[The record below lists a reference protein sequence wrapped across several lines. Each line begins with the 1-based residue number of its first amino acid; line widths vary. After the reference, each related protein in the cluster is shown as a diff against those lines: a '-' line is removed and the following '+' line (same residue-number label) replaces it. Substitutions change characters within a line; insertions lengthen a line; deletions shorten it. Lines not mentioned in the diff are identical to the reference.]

1 LVQYDKTSFFENKNC
16 MKTKHILLSAI
27 AFLLFAEMSSAQ
39 VNDPGQV
46 AKDAATNST
55 NSNMNN
61 AANNGVN
68 KVESSI
74 KGLFKK
80 KNKNTTQ
87 QQPAATSTTTSATT
101 TDGSAAA
108 VPDVKTYQNYDFVPG
123 DSIVFYDDFAGD
135 QDGEFP
141 SHWDLEKGQAVINK
155 LAGTSAFFLTEG
167 NYVRVNPLMKTP
179 HYLSNSFTVE
189 FDYYAKEGAYGI
201 ICFLKCINKDGN
213 DGSGNV
219 SFSPHGSVETG
230 YFPRDF
236 SADFPGGSTGFGNK
250 WHHAAIIMK
259 NNQMKCYVDQYR
271 VLVMPNVAVKPYA
284 LGFGG
289 IGSQD
294 NPIIFKNVRVAN
306 GGNMNMIGQK
316 FTAAKIVTHGINFDI
331 DKATIKPESMG
342 TLNMIV
348 QVLKDNPE
356 IKFEV
361 DGHTDNSGTPQ
372 HNLALSQQ
380 RADAVKAQLITM
392 GVDAARL
399 TSKGLGDT
407 KPISDNNS
415 VEGKANN
422 RRVEFVKM

>member
-1 LVQYDKTSFFENKNC
+1 
-16 MKTKHILLSAI
+16 MKTKIFLTAI
-27 AFLLFAEMSSAQ
+27 TSFLFLQMTVAQ
-39 VNDPGQV
+39 VNDPTQV
-46 AKDAATNST
+46 AKDAATNNT

-61 AANNGVN
+61 AANSSVN
-68 KVESSI
+68 KVENGI

-80 KNKNTTQ
+80 KNKTPKTDSSNTQTT
-87 QQPAATSTTTSATT
+87 AATATNSGAGNASA
-101 TDGSAAA
+101 SA

-123 DSIVFYDDFAGD
+123 DSIVFFDDFTGD

-141 SHWDLEKGQAVINK
+141 SHWDLEKGQAVLNK
-155 LAGTSAFFLTEG
+155 VAGTPAFFLTEG
-167 NYVRVNPLMKTP
+167 NYAQVYPLMKTP
-179 HYLSNSFTVE
+179 HYLSNTFTVE
-189 FDYYAKEGAYGI
+189 FDYYAKDGAYGI

-213 DGSGNV
+213 DVSGNV
-219 SFSPHGSVETG
+219 SFNTHGNVETG
-230 YFPRDF
+230 YFPKDF
-236 SADFPGGSTGFGNK
+236 SANYPAGDNGFANK

-271 VLVMPNVAVKPYA
+271 VLVMPNVGVKPYA

-289 IGSQD
+289 IGSLEQ
-294 NPIIFKNVRVAN
+294 PIVFKNVRVAN

-316 FTAAKIVTHGINFDI
+316 FTAAKIITHGINFDI

-348 QVLKDNPE
+348 QVLKDNPD

-361 DGHTDNSGTPQ
+361 DGHTDNSGAAP
-372 HNLALSQQ
+372 HNLTLSQQ

-392 GVDAARL
+392 GVDASRL
-399 TSKGLGDT
+399 TSKGFGDT
-407 KPISDNNS
+407 KPIGDNNS

>member
-1 LVQYDKTSFFENKNC
+1 
-16 MKTKHILLSAI
+16 MKTKI
-27 AFLLFAEMSSAQ
+27 FLLAAIGSFVFLQATVAQ
-39 VNDPGQV
+39 VNDPSQV
-46 AKDAATNST
+46 AKNATTNSA

-68 KVESSI
+68 KVENGI

-80 KNKNTTQ
+80 KNKTPKADSSQAQTATA
-87 QQPAATSTTTSATT
+87 AATNSGSTA
-101 TDGSAAA
+101 GSGSGVA
-108 VPDVKTYQNYDFVPG
+108 DVRTYQNYDFVPG
-123 DSIVFYDDFAGD
+123 DSIVFYDDFTGD

-141 SHWDLEKGQAVINK
+141 SHWDLEKGQAVLNK
-155 LAGTSAFFLTEG
+155 VAGTPAFFLTEG
-167 NYVRVNPLMKTP
+167 NYVEVDPLMKTT
-179 HYLSNSFTVE
+179 HYLSNTFTIE
-189 FDYYAKEGAYGI
+189 FDYFAKDGAYGI
-201 ICFLKCINKDGN
+201 ICFLKTINKDGN
-213 DGSGNV
+213 DGRADV
-219 SFSPHGSVETG
+219 SFNSRGAVGTG
-230 YFPRDF
+230 YFPKDF
-236 SADFPGGSTGFGNK
+236 SADYPGSENNFAGK
-250 WHHAAIIMK
+250 WHHGAIIMK

-271 VLVMPNVAVKPYA
+271 VLVMPNVGLKPYA
-284 LGFGG
+284 FGFGG

-294 NPIIFKNVRVAN
+294 NPIIFKNVRAAN

-342 TLNMIV
+342 TLNMVV
-348 QVLKDNPE
+348 QVMKDNPD

-361 DGHTDNSGTPQ
+361 DGHTDNSGTAP
-372 HNLALSQQ
+372 HNLSLSQQ

-392 GVDAARL
+392 GIDASRL

-407 KPISDNNS
+407 KPISDNGS

>member
-1 LVQYDKTSFFENKNC
+1 
-16 MKTKHILLSAI
+16 MKIKILLIAI
-27 AFLLFAEMSSAQ
+27 TPFLFLQATVAQ

-46 AKDAATNST
+46 AKDATTNSA

-68 KVESSI
+68 KVENGI

-80 KNKNTTQ
+80 KNKTPKTDSSKTQ
-87 QQPAATSTTTSATT
+87 TTTAASTNSGSSNTPA
-101 TDGSAAA
+101 SAA
-108 VPDVKTYQNYDFVPG
+108 PDVKTYQNYDFVPG
-123 DSIVFYDDFAGD
+123 DSIVFFDDFTGD

-141 SHWDLEKGQAVINK
+141 SHWDLEKGQGVLNK
-155 LAGTSAFFLTEG
+155 VATTPAFFLTEG
-167 NYVRVNPLMKTP
+167 NYVQVYPLMKTP
-179 HYLSNSFTVE
+179 HYLSKTFTAE
-189 FDYYAKEGAYGI
+189 FDYYVKDFGNYGV
-201 ICFLKCINKDGN
+201 ICFLKNINSDGN
-213 DGSGNV
+213 DATANV
-219 SFSPHGSVETG
+219 DFNSHGSVGTG
-230 YFPRDF
+230 YFPKDF
-236 SADFPGGSTGFGNK
+236 SANYPAGDDGFTGK

-271 VLVMPNVAVKPYA
+271 VLVVPNVGVKPYA

-294 NPIIFKNVRVAN
+294 QPIIFKNVRIAN

-316 FTAAKIVTHGINFDI
+316 FTSAKIVTHGINFDI

-342 TLNMIV
+342 TLNMII
-348 QVLKDNPE
+348 QVMKDNPD

-361 DGHTDNSGTPQ
+361 DGHTDNSGTAP
-372 HNLALSQQ
+372 HNLTLSQQ

-392 GVDAARL
+392 GVDASRL
-399 TSKGLGDT
+399 TSKGYGDT
-407 KPISDNNS
+407 KPIGDNNS

-422 RRVEFVKM
+422 RRVEFVKI

>member
-1 LVQYDKTSFFENKNC
+1 MKTRIFLTAITSF
-16 MKTKHILLSAI
+16 L
-27 AFLLFAEMSSAQ
+27 FLQITVAQ

-46 AKDAATNST
+46 AKDAATNNT

-68 KVESSI
+68 KVENGI

-80 KNKNTTQ
+80 KNKTPKTDSSQTQTT
-87 QQPAATSTTTSATT
+87 AASATNS
-101 TDGSAAA
+101 GSSTASTSA
-108 VPDVKTYQNYDFVPG
+108 VPDIKTYQNYDFVPG
-123 DSIVFYDDFAGD
+123 DSIVFYDDFTGD

-155 LAGTSAFFLTEG
+155 IGTTPAFFLTEG
-167 NYVRVNPLMKTP
+167 NYVQVYPLMKAP
-179 HYLSNSFTVE
+179 HYLSNTFTVE
-189 FDYYAKEGAYGI
+189 FDYYAKDGAYGI
-201 ICFLKCINKDGN
+201 ICFLKSINKDGN
-213 DGSGNV
+213 DISGDV
-219 SFSPHGSVETG
+219 TFSTHGNVETG
-230 YFPRDF
+230 YFPKDF
-236 SADFPGGSTGFGNK
+236 SANYPAGDNGFANK

-271 VLVMPNVAVKPYA
+271 VLVMPNVGVKPYA
-284 LGFGG
+284 FGFGG
-289 IGSQD
+289 IGSLD
-294 NPIIFKNVRVAN
+294 NPIIFKNVRAAN

-348 QVLKDNPE
+348 QVLKDNPD

-361 DGHTDNSGTPQ
+361 DGHTDNSGTAP
-372 HNLALSQQ
+372 HNLTLSQQ

-392 GVDAARL
+392 GVDASRL
-399 TSKGLGDT
+399 TSKGFGDT
-407 KPISDNNS
+407 KPIGDNNS

-422 RRVEFVKM
+422 RRVEFVKK